1 MADSAICADSRL
13 NCHSATSKNK
23 KIARISLNLRAILVD
38 TEWVWFDSKI
48 DTSLTVK
55 LIPAQNNSRLPML
68 GTQSKK
74 PQTLRPQ
81 NSNLQFI
88 HLHVPHDLLGTQLV
102 YGYWWYQYVWIEARF
117 YFVSIRM
124 KRAPRFYF
132 VSIRMKRSSSFLLFM
147 HFMHYWLQ
155 ISLPNI
161 VQRH

>member
-1 MADSAICADSRL
+1 MADSAICADSGL

-81 NSNLQFI
+81 SSNLQFI

-102 YGYWWYQYVWIEARF
+102 LWILM
-117 YFVSIRM
+117 VSIRM
-124 KRAPRFYF
+124 NRSSFLLCINTYEK
-132 VSIRMKRSSSFLLFM
+132 SSSFLLCINTYEKKLLVSTF
-147 HFMHYWLQ
+147 HAFHAL
-155 ISLPNI
+155 LAPN
-161 VQRH
+161 